1 MGYVSLSNPRNQRP
15 FDWAKSLTKTRNWFS
30 SRMQMKFN
38 KRTIPAGNLS
48 PQRNA
53 FKLAFGKTNKK
64 KMPKKTTKNVRISK
78 QVLLEVR
85 LRHFVC
91 EKMDGNFHLSFL
103 IADLGFAEKEE
114 FQGLLLLY
122 GFPLN
127 LKAIP

>member
-1 MGYVSLSNPRNQRP
+1 
-15 FDWAKSLTKTRNWFS
+15 
-30 SRMQMKFN
+30 
-38 KRTIPAGNLS
+38 
-48 PQRNA
+48 
-53 FKLAFGKTNKK
+53 
-64 KMPKKTTKNVRISK
+64 MPKKTTKNVRISK